1 MLQCIRINL
10 DGGIMLTEYILK
22 LGTKGNHDYT
32 DKETRGKVGYIS
44 GIVGLFINL
53 FLSILKLAI
62 GLMASSIAVTAD
74 AFNNLSDAAS
84 SIITIVGFKLSN
96 APPDKKHPYGH
107 GRIEYLTALM
117 IALMVMLVGFQFV
130 KSSVDRIINPQ
141 PIVFKWISF
150 ILLVISIS
158 LKVWLSAFNRKLG
171 NKISSAALKATATDA
186 LGDVF
191 TTSVVALSLVLSLI
205 TDYPIDGYIGVIV
218 SLLILYSGFSLVKET
233 ISPLIGEA
241 PDEELIK
248 SINKGVLSYDYI
260 LGVHDLIVH
269 NYGPGRIMATIDAE
283 IPADIDVVTI
293 HNVIDQAEREL
304 SEKYD
309 IHLVIHMD
317 PIGFETKE
325 ITQIRNIIKHK
336 IKENETIKSM
346 HDLNIIECDSNRIV
360 IFHLVI
366 DGNNI
371 NKEFSEDVI
380 KDELIEEIEQINQ
393 DLVCDI
399 IFDIEY

>member
-10 DGGIMLTEYILK
+10 DGGIMLTKYILK

-325 ITQIRNIIKHK
+325 VTRIRNIIKHK

-393 DLVCDI
+393 DLVCDV

>member
-325 ITQIRNIIKHK
+325 VTRIRNIIKHK

-366 DGNNI
+366 DSNNI

>member
-186 LGDVF
+186 LGDVV

-325 ITQIRNIIKHK
+325 VTRIRNIIKHK

>member
-325 ITQIRNIIKHK
+325 VTRIRNIIKHK

>member
-1 MLQCIRINL
+1 
-10 DGGIMLTEYILK
+10 MLTEYILK

-325 ITQIRNIIKHK
+325 VTRIRNIIKHK